1 MPSRIAL
8 RGEGWEAEGFEN
20 VFLCLC
26 APSNLRPDYAV
37 GVGEVDPLDEPRQD
51 VAILGA
57 ALENEG
63 ARKHPVLEIAFPTRG
78 LGPHC
83 VPRITKAKAAKIVMF
98 CFLEFNDFSF
108 VRTLLEM
115 SAISA
120 MKNSGHFSTACCKV
134 LQPPANFSRYCKIP
148 ALAFGLWRS
157 WILFH
162 NHIPLPMLA
171 AM

>member
-78 LGPHC
+78 LGPL
-83 VPRITKAKAAKIVMF
+83 RAANHKGQGGQDRYV
-98 CFLEFNDFSF
+98 LFSG
-108 VRTLLEM
+108 
-115 SAISA
+115 I
-120 MKNSGHFSTACCKV
+120 
-134 LQPPANFSRYCKIP
+134 Q
-148 ALAFGLWRS
+148 
-157 WILFH
+157 
-162 NHIPLPMLA
+162 
-171 AM
+171 

>member
-1 MPSRIAL
+1 MKTCSCVCVLPPTFDQTMPLASERWTPSTNPAKTLPYLALHSRMKELANIRYWRL
-8 RGEGWEAEGFEN
+8 
-20 VFLCLC
+20 
-26 APSNLRPDYAV
+26 PSQLV
-37 GVGEVDPLDEPRQD
+37 VSV
-51 VAILGA
+51 
-57 ALENEG
+57 
-63 ARKHPVLEIAFPTRG
+63 
-78 LGPHC
+78 HC

-98 CFLEFNDFSF
+98 CFLELNDVSF

-157 WILFH
+157 
-162 NHIPLPMLA
+162 
-171 AM
+171 